1 MKTAE
6 QLDNSG
12 LNEANQITTGHKNK
26 SNKIVDLD

>member
-26 SNKIVDLD
+26 SKLVDLV